1 MSEKND
7 LNGSEGGEAD
17 DLETSASDELPPTE
31 SPADGEDDF
40 GDDAA
45 AVTSLLGPERWVQF
59 GFIAIGFA
67 AFFVA
72 DKFLTSLCET
82 DFGRNLVG
90 APDPMIVTTSAG
102 IIGLV
107 SAFAAYRHPVARKL
121 ADEVVAEMRAEQEL
135 RGQIARNPHLLTG
148 IGPGRV
154 RPAVLE
160 AVADRQG
167 QRDIVVVR
175 GRHRWQATEG
185 VSQVVGHGLRQ
196 GAGIEPGPLCSMIR
210 CCVPLCGRASLL
222 V

>member
-7 LNGSEGGEAD
+7 LNGSEGGKAD

-121 ADEVVAEMRAEQEL
+121 ADEVVAELAEVTW
-135 RGQIARNPHLLTG
+135 PT
-148 IGPGRV
+148 
-154 RPAVLE
+154 
-160 AVADRQG
+160 
-167 QRDIVVVR
+167 RDETYVSTVVV
-175 GRHRWQATEG
+175 
-185 VSQVVGHGLRQ
+185 VVTSVVAAVFTGTFDALWS
-196 GAGIEPGPLCSMIR
+196 ALTNI
-210 CCVPLCGRASLL
+210 VYAA
-222 V
+222 